1 MSLYAKVND
10 KDIVENVIVCEDSSI
25 SSLAG
30 KYIKV
35 DESFRTPNSGDS
47 YDSENN
53 KFIRPKP
60 FPSWELNSEFEWVA
74 PDGNVFVLNKIWNE
88 SSLEWVTPELNSEE

>member
-1 MSLYAKVND
+1 MSLYAKLNSEN
-10 KDIVENVIVCEDSSI
+10 IVENVIVCEDISV
-25 SSLAG
+25 SSLTG

-35 DESFRTPNSGDS
+35 DESSRTPNSGDS

-53 KFIRPKP
+53 KFIKPRP

-88 SSLEWVTPELNSEE
+88 SSLEWVTPESNSEE